1 MLVENKFVYISLP
14 RSAST
19 SFMIACGKNGLKL
32 NHFNEMVDTI
42 YNTID
47 WKQNNEKIADTLAHV
62 HEPITTWKDKWK
74 NYEIIT
80 VNRNRH
86 ERFISL
92 LEHVVDEIHRIGEPK
107 IAENLQK
114 ITIEELFFYKN
125 VNLFD
130 YSNVTKSSEYL
141 AQIVDMHKL
150 TKNTLSISY
159 MMNMFR
165 ILINPMF
172 YYHNFDPSII
182 WFDFNELNKLEEWV
196 SNKLNIDFKL
206 EKINSSKKYK
216 LNFKLDDNFIEMY
229 NSIYDL
235 YDIPK
240 TKKTLF

>member
-42 YNTID
+42 YNTMD
-47 WKQNNEKIADTLAHV
+47 WKQDNEKIADSLAHL
-62 HEPITTWKDKWK
+62 HQPITTWKDKWK
-74 NYEIIT
+74 DYEIIS

-86 ERFISL
+86 QRFVSL
-92 LEHVVDEIHRIGEPK
+92 LEHVVDELYRIGETK
-107 IAENLQK
+107 IGENLQN
-114 ITIEELFFYKN
+114 ITIDKLFFYKGE
-125 VNLFD
+125 NLFD
-130 YSNVTKSSEYL
+130 YANVL
-141 AQIVDMHKL
+141 KL
-150 TKNTLSISY
+150 VKDFAKILNVYNCVKNKNTIGYIL
-159 MMNMFR
+159 NMLK
-165 ILINPMF
+165 ILINPIF
-172 YYHNFDPSII
+172 YYHNFDPKII
-182 WFDFNELNKLEEWV
+182 WFDFNELHKLEEWV

-216 LNFKLDDNFIEMY
+216 LNFKIDDKFIEMY
-229 NSIYDL
+229 NSTYDL